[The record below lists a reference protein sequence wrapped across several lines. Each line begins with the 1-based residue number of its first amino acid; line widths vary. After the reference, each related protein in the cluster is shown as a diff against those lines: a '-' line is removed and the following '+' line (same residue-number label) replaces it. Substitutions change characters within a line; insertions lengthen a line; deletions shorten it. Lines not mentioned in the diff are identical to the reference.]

1 MATPVLSYGF
11 GIIDW
16 PQIEIDELDV
26 KTRKILSI
34 HKVLYRNQCMERVYL
49 PRREGGMGLIEI
61 NDTYRNT
68 ILNLDYYLKTIQDGY
83 LLKVKKQVCLETS
96 LSLSW
101 QTSSSHPMNR
111 LIKQV
116 TMRIQHKMPLKHI

>member
-68 ILNLDYYLKTIQDGY
+68 ILNLDYYLKTIQNGY
-83 LLKVKKQVCLETS
+83 LLKNEETI
-96 LSLSW
+96 
-101 QTSSSHPMNR
+101 PG
-111 LIKQV
+111 I
-116 TMRIQHKMPLKHI
+116 PA